1 MRFCS
6 TRVSQTMTQMFGY
19 NIRRSGLQK
28 VAQMTQKIAQKLTDF
43 IRVTKNVQTHCKN
56 CPNVIFFAQ
65 TVAQC
70 PVG

>member
-1 MRFCS
+1 MSFCS
-6 TRVSQTMTQMFGY
+6 MRVSQTMTQMFGY

-43 IRVTKNVQTHCKN
+43 IRVTKNVQTHSKN
-56 CPNVIFFAQ
+56 RPNVIFFAQ
-65 TVAQC
+65 TVTQC